1 MTRKERLLSGWYGR
15 FFSGHFTKQDGS
27 HRPVWGVIK
36 NDQNVPDHL
45 IVVFDLEKKQY
56 RRFNID
62 LPFTIKSGG
71 DIVAAASKEIDEYY
85 DAYYAQCVN
94 QNV

>member
-1 MTRKERLLSGWYGR
+1 MNRKERLLSGWYGR

-36 NDQNVPDHL
+36 NDPNIPDHL
-45 IVVFDLEKKQY
+45 VVVFDLEKKQY

-62 LPFTIKSGG
+62 LPFTIKSGKAF
-71 DIVAAASKEIDEYY
+71 IAVPSKEIDEYY

-94 QNV
+94 QDV